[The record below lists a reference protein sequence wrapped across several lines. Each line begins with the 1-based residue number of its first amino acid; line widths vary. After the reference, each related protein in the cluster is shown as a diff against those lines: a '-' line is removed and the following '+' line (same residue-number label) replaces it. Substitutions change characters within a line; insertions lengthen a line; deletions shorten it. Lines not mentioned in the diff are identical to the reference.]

1 MLDMRVTLPPFRGRV
16 LIVNDLPYIRAQI
29 RQILLGAGVRA
40 IVEPEPGGDAYV
52 TLRKNPEGFS
62 LIIDDFDSNPSGI
75 YLLKMLR
82 SDPLTPPILKKIPF
96 IMLLGS
102 ADPKTVTEVM
112 KAGASGIL
120 LKPFNGISLLKSVKQ
135 VLEKAAPNA
144 QESNSS
150 PRSW

>member
-1 MLDMRVTLPPFRGRV
+1 
-16 LIVNDLPYIRAQI
+16 
-29 RQILLGAGVRA
+29 
-40 IVEPEPGGDAYV
+40 
-52 TLRKNPEGFS
+52 
-62 LIIDDFDSNPSGI
+62 
-75 YLLKMLR
+75 
-82 SDPLTPPILKKIPF
+82 
-96 IMLLGS
+96 
-102 ADPKTVTEVM
+102 M